1 VQVLGI
7 PGRAHPDCVSV
18 SSTDPSQAVI
28 AYHYCTHL
36 RPNLHQCIIYD
47 SDGPDAKLIGIE
59 YVVPKET
66 FELFDDEEKKV
77 GPAAGFQLV
86 LADGFA
92 VVLALAQV

>member
-1 VQVLGI
+1 
-7 PGRAHPDCVSV
+7 
-18 SSTDPSQAVI
+18 VI

-66 FELFDDEEKKV
+66 FELFEDEEKKV
-77 GPAAGFQLV
+77 GPAARFQIV
-86 LADGFA
+86 VAHGA
-92 VVLALAQV
+92 VVVLALAQV